1 MPNPILILNQQ
12 YVQTGPGQL
21 DFTIPSTAQYNV
33 TFQATLPNSLA
44 TGSGA
49 GSGQGLGA
57 GTGGGGEGFT
67 GGDLGPSHGGVGQG
81 FGAGNGYQQ
90 PPSAASNQTTSG
102 SAMQSTLVVTI
113 LNGASTIYTSE
124 TPVPTQSEMKFKFP
138 FQAAASDAIHVVLT
152 AAGASDNQLNSLK
165 SQIQIGQGF

>member
-21 DFTIPSTAQYNV
+21 DFTTPAASQYNV

-44 TGSGA
+44 TGDGA
-49 GSGQGLGA
+49 GSGTGLGSGA
-57 GTGGGGEGFT
+57 GGGGEGFT

-81 FGAGNGYQQ
+81 FGAHNGYQQ
-90 PPSAASNQTTSG
+90 PPVYGSNETTG
-102 SAMQSTLVVTI
+102 PATQSTLVVTI
-113 LNGASTIYTSE
+113 KNGASTIYTSE
-124 TPVPTQSEMKFKFP
+124 TPTPTQSEMKFKFS
-138 FQAAASDAIHVVLT
+138 FQAAASAAIHVVLT
-152 AAGASDNQLNSLK
+152 SAGIPDNQLNSLK